1 MAVNGIHAETVNGS
15 TVEDERP
22 QISPYTNPAT
32 ILIGHKSVCY
42 TVPKHFV
49 SQYPAWADKSIV
61 NLSDVDDDIGHT
73 LVHFLYTGTYQTL
86 KPSSVSNGDV
96 SGDILEYKRSLKVYS
111 VAKTYGLGELEHYA
125 REKIQR
131 YGSEMSITDVLA
143 VAEDSDF
150 ESGEEDEGQTW
161 SMKYLQEKL
170 MAEYAKDEDIFVSEG
185 FLKSLGNRP
194 VVTRLI
200 IKLMDGIYKEKIA
213 QAKEQVNHIPKES
226 NSIEVEVQTNSN
238 QDDSK
243 VHELELEVP
252 KDSIKE
258 VAADLATET
267 TSNSMNGA
275 EEDAILTKKKKKSS
289 KKKKNKGEEQ
299 SPVDPE
305 HLQDSKPELGRR
317 FEWT

>member
-1 MAVNGIHAETVNGS
+1 
-15 TVEDERP
+15 
-22 QISPYTNPAT
+22 
-32 ILIGHKSVCY
+32 
-42 TVPKHFV
+42 
-49 SQYPAWADKSIV
+49 V